1 MIDNGNHIA
10 MLSLGDSYTIGEGVA
25 EHERWPG
32 QLAAALRDE
41 GIPVAPPH
49 IIARTGWTTDELDA
63 AIDAAGITGNYGLV
77 TLLIGV
83 NNQYRGRSVDE
94 YREQFDALLQRAIG
108 FAAGRADRVL
118 ALSIPDWGVT
128 PFAADS
134 GRDTRHIAR
143 DIDAYNATAG
153 QCCKARDVAWV
164 DVTFATRMRDAA
176 RMLVADGLHPS
187 AEMYA
192 QWTALALPEARRLLT
207 A

>member
-1 MIDNGNHIA
+1 MAGNDIA

-25 EHERWPG
+25 GHERWPE

-41 GIPVAPPH
+41 GIPVSAPR
-49 IIARTGWTTDELDA
+49 IIAQTGWTTDELDA
-63 AIDAAGITGNYGLV
+63 AIDAAGITGPYGLV

-83 NNQYRGRSVDE
+83 NNQYRGRDLDDF
-94 YREQFDALLQRAIG
+94 REQFDALLQRAIG
-108 FAAGRADRVL
+108 FAGGRADRVL

-128 PFAADS
+128 PFAAAS

-153 QCCKARDVAWV
+153 QCCKARNVAWV
-164 DVTFATRMRDAA
+164 DVTFATRQQAA
-176 RMLVADGLHPS
+176 ASMLVDDGLHPS
-187 AEMYA
+187 AAMYA
-192 QWTALALPEARRLLT
+192 RWTELALPEARRLLT

>member
-1 MIDNGNHIA
+1 MAGTGIA

-25 EHERWPG
+25 EHERWPQ

-41 GIPVAPPH
+41 GIPVAPPR
-49 IIARTGWTTDELDA
+49 IVAQTGWSTDELDA
-63 AIDAAGITGNYGLV
+63 AIDAAGITGSYGLV

-83 NNQYRGRSVDE
+83 NNQYRGRDVDD
-94 YREQFDALLQRAIG
+94 YRAQFDGLLQRAIG
-108 FAAGRADRVL
+108 FAGGRADRVL

-128 PFAADS
+128 PFAAAS

-164 DVTFATRMRDAA
+164 DVTFATRNPEAS

-187 AEMYA
+187 PAMYA